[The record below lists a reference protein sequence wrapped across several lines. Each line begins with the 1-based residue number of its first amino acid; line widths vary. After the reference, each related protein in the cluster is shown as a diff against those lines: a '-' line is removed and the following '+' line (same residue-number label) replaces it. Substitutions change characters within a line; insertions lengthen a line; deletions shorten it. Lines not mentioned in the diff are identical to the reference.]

1 MCSEVLKVEYLAVKK
16 KRRARAPD
24 ARFSR
29 RDEIASV
36 PQTLACLQFDPSER
50 IWILGFFPVR
60 EPDRQR
66 A

>member
-1 MCSEVLKVEYLAVKK
+1 VCSEVLKVEYLAVKK

-29 RDEIASV
+29 RDEIASTSV
-36 PQTLACLQFDPSER
+36 CLQFDPSER